1 MRRLLVSLLLGL
13 QTPVFLEFGQMRTL
27 LLGLLF
33 LSERALLGSRHAIV
47 GVLAPVWE
55 VTVTLHVVLG
65 ESEDL
70 QGLNEELFLC

>member
-1 MRRLLVSLLLGL
+1 
-13 QTPVFLEFGQMRTL
+13 
-27 LLGLLF
+27 
-33 LSERALLGSRHAIV
+33 
-47 GVLAPVWE
+47 